1 MAEWV
6 EVDPWWKNFGPTQ
19 EDNGC
24 GSMSFPQT
32 VTLSE
37 NQNALCFNF
46 VPALNSYIKTVIQE
60 KEVVLEPKQPYVREI
75 ASCDFLLELNYENE
89 NESNSLTLKIEN
101 KESKFVEVRI
111 KDKIVEFETNEEEL
125 YNRGKM

>member
-89 NESNSLTLKIEN
+89 NESKA
-101 KESKFVEVRI
+101 
-111 KDKIVEFETNEEEL
+111 
-125 YNRGKM
+125 